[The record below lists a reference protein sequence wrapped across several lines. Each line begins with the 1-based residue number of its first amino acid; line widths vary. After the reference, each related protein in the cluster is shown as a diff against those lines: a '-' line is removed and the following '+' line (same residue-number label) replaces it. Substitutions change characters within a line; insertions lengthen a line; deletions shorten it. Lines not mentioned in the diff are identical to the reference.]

1 MEEKWVGKSSPM
13 PIPAKGL
20 LRRECRSGL
29 FGMMLL
35 IVDLQ

>member
-1 MEEKWVGKSSPM
+1 MGRKVVSHACAGDP
-13 PIPAKGL
+13 
-20 LRRECRSGL
+20 RRECRSGL